1 MSKTWVIP
9 DIHGCVKTLEVL
21 LEVQIKPNKNDHLI
35 FVGDYID
42 RGPGSKGVID
52 LIMKLQQN
60 DYKITA
66 LMGNHEDYCIKA
78 WDEDMNNKGFLGFRS
93 KGKTQKEWE
102 RYGGK
107 QTMQS
112 FNAERPKDIPKK
124 YIDWMRNLE
133 YYVELEKFVVV
144 HAGLN
149 FKNDDPYEDKRA
161 MIWARDYKIEP
172 EKIGHRRVVHGHLP
186 VNLEFIDL
194 VVKNHESYWFIDID
208 NGVYFT
214 RKAGYGNLVA
224 LNLDTMEYAIQS
236 AMDEVTYKGV

>member
-9 DIHGCVKTLEVL
+9 DIHGCAKTLETL
-21 LEVQIKPNKNDHLI
+21 LEVQIKPNKTDHLI

-42 RGPGSKGVID
+42 RGPDSQGVID
-52 LIMKLQQN
+52 IIMNLQNN
-60 DYKITA
+60 DYHITA
-66 LMGNHEDYCIKA
+66 LIGNHEDYCIKA
-78 WDEDMNNKGFLGFRS
+78 WEEDINRKSFLGVHS

-112 FNAERPKDIPKK
+112 FHAERPREIPEK
-124 YIDWMRNLE
+124 YIRWMRELE
-133 YYVELEKFVVV
+133 YYKVLDKFVIV

-149 FKNDDPYEDKRA
+149 FKKDDPFEDKRA
-161 MIWARDYKIEP
+161 MIWARDYVIDP
-172 EKIGHRRVVHGHLP
+172 EKIDHRRVIHGHLP

-194 VVKNHESYWFIDID
+194 VVNNHESYWFIDID

-214 RKAGYGNLVA
+214 RKAGYGNLLG

-236 AMDEVTYKGV
+236 VMDEVTYKGV

>member
-9 DIHGCVKTLEVL
+9 DIHGCANTLQTL
-21 LEVQIKPNKNDHLI
+21 LEIQIKPNKNDHLI

-42 RGPGSKGVID
+42 RGPDSKRVID
-52 LIMKLQQN
+52 IIMDLQKKE
-60 DYKITA
+60 YHITT

-78 WDEDMNNKGFLGFRS
+78 WEEDVNKKNIFGIHS

-112 FNAERPKDIPKK
+112 FDAKSPKEISKK
-124 YIDWMRNLE
+124 YIEWMRQLD
-133 YYVELEKFVVV
+133 YYIVLEKFVVV

-149 FKNDDPYEDKRA
+149 FSKKDPFEDKRA
-161 MIWARDYKIEP
+161 MLWARDYKIEP
-172 EKIGHRRVVHGHLP
+172 EKINNRRIVHGHLP
-186 VNLEFIDL
+186 VNLEFIDT
-194 VVKNHESYWFIDID
+194 VINNHESYWFIDID

-224 LNLDTMEYAIQS
+224 LNLDNMEITIQS
-236 AMDEVTYKGV
+236 VMDEVNYKGV

>member
-9 DIHGCVKTLEVL
+9 DIHGCANTLQTL

-42 RGPGSKGVID
+42 RGPDSKGVID
-52 LIMKLQQN
+52 TIMELQKKEF
-60 DYKITA
+60 KITC
-66 LMGNHEDYCIKA
+66 LIGNHEDYCIKA
-78 WDEDMNNKGFLGFRS
+78 WEEDSTKKDFLGIHT

-107 QTMQS
+107 QTMES
-112 FNAERPKDIPKK
+112 FNATRPKEIPKK
-124 YIDWMRNLE
+124 YIQWMQNLD
-133 YYVELEKFVVV
+133 YYIELEKFVVV

-149 FKNDDPYEDKRA
+149 FKKENPFEDKRA
-161 MIWARDYKIEP
+161 MIWARDYEIDP
-172 EKIGHRRVVHGHLP
+172 EKINHRRIIHGHLP
-186 VNLEFIDL
+186 VNLEFIDM
-194 VVKNHESYWFIDID
+194 VVNNHSSYWFIDID

-224 LNLDTMEYAIQS
+224 LNIDTMEYAIQS
-236 AMDEVTYKGV
+236 VMDEVNYKGV

>member
-9 DIHGCVKTLEVL
+9 DIHGCAKTLDTL
-21 LEVQIKPNKNDHLI
+21 LEIQIKPNKTDHLI

-42 RGPGSKGVID
+42 RGPDSKGVID
-52 LIMKLQQN
+52 IIMDLQKN
-60 DYKITA
+60 DYNITP

-78 WDEDMNNKGFLGFRS
+78 WEEDSTKKTFLGIHS

-112 FNAERPKDIPKK
+112 FGAERPRDIPEK
-124 YIDWMRNLE
+124 YIEWMRNLK
-133 YYVELEKFVVV
+133 YYVELEKFIVV

-149 FKNDDPYEDKRA
+149 FNRENPFEDKRA
-161 MIWARDYKIEP
+161 MLWARDYAIDPDKIN
-172 EKIGHRRVVHGHLP
+172 RRRIVHGHLP
-186 VNLEFIDL
+186 VNLEFIDM
-194 VVKNHESYWFIDID
+194 VVNNHESYWFIDID

-214 RKAGYGNLVA
+214 RKAGYGNLLA
-224 LNLDTMEYAIQS
+224 LNLDNMEYAIQS
-236 AMDEVTYKGV
+236 VMDEVTYKGV